1 MVASDES
8 FVSFLYINEL
18 YINEKKDV
26 FLQIGR
32 SVFFCKYVLEMLWVL
47 RKTGQKLFLSSA

>member
-26 FLQIGR
+26 FLQTGR
-32 SVFFCKYVLEMLWVL
+32 SVFFLQIC
-47 RKTGQKLFLSSA
+47 A